1 MEISLDK
8 TDRNII
14 NQLQYGF
21 PICDHPFRKAA
32 EQLNISEQELIKR
45 IKILREN
52 GILTRFGPLY
62 HAENLGGAL
71 SLCAMKIPPA
81 EFDRVAE
88 QVNRFPE
95 VAHNYQ
101 REHAMNMWFV
111 LATESEAAK
120 QNTLQQIEQQTGY
133 PVYDMPKKKE
143 YFVGLFLQ
151 V

>member
-32 EQLNISEQELIKR
+32 EQLNISEQELIER
-45 IKILREN
+45 IKTLREN